1 MYKCA
6 NNKKS
11 ELKAKVKP
19 CTNICLFFGVPIDV
33 KYRTVVGPQIPVPP
47 PSKPVIAPEIPD
59 RALEFVLLGA
69 PIFTSCKRDNSK
81 TTAPI
86 PAIKVLRLA
95 AANKFAPTNNPTK
108 HVNKK
113 NLKSLILLTSSA
125 FPNKLTW

>member
-19 CTNICLFFGVPIDV
+19 CNNICLFFGVPIDV

-69 PIFTSCKRDNSK
+69 RTFTSCKRDNRK

-86 PAIKVLRLA
+86 QAIKVLRLA

-108 HVNKK
+108 HANKK
-113 NLKSLILLTSSA
+113 NLKSLILLTSYA
-125 FPNKLTW
+125 FPNKLSW